1 MKKIK
6 MTNPLPTAA
15 GGMGAIAGA
24 VMGAGDAG
32 SPAHMAINAAVFG
45 TASLVGGALLA
56 RKEKIERQEN
66 PELRNKN
73 QLGKYGE
80 K

>member
-32 SPAHMAINAAVFG
+32 SPAHMLINAAV
-45 TASLVGGALLA
+45 LGGASAIAGGIAA
-56 RKEKIERQEN
+56 RKE
-66 PELRNKN
+66 RNAHKALN
-73 QLGKYGE
+73 ETQFGK

>member
-15 GGMGAIAGA
+15 AGMGALGGA

-32 SPAHMAINAAVFG
+32 SPVHMLINAAALG
-45 TASLVGGALLA
+45 AASAVAGGIAA
-56 RKEKIERQEN
+56 RKERQAHSALN
-66 PELRNKN
+66 DK
-73 QLGKYGE
+73 QFGK

>member
-15 GGMGAIAGA
+15 GGMGALAGA

-32 SPAHMAINAAVFG
+32 SPTHALINAAVLG
-45 TASLVGGALLA
+45 TAGAVAGGIAA
-56 RKEKIERQEN
+56 RKERQAHNALNE
-66 PELRNKN
+66 P
-73 QLGKYGE
+73 QFGK

>member
-32 SPAHMAINAAVFG
+32 SPAHMLINAAV
-45 TASLVGGALLA
+45 LGGASAIAGGIAA
-56 RKEKIERQEN
+56 RKERQAHN
-66 PELRNKN
+66 ALNDK
-73 QLGKYGE
+73 QFGK

>member
-32 SPAHMAINAAVFG
+32 SPAHMLINAAALG
-45 TASLVGGALLA
+45 AASAVAGGIAA
-56 RKEKIERQEN
+56 RKE
-66 PELRNKN
+66 RNAHKALN
-73 QLGKYGE
+73 ETQFGK

>member
-15 GGMGAIAGA
+15 GGMSALGGA

-32 SPAHMAINAAVFG
+32 SPTHMAVNALVFG
-45 TASLVGGALLA
+45 ATGLIGGALLA

-66 PELRNKN
+66 PDLRNKN